1 MKFTRRGTPAI
12 AVLAVAGLVAGL
24 GGTAHAVPSGPAA
37 AARSASGKDVS
48 VTLITGDRV
57 VLPGGDLTK
66 ATIEPGAGRQHVGF
80 TTYRTKDHSY
90 VIPADVTKAVGDGKI
105 DRRLFDVAELVRDKY
120 DDASTSTI
128 PVLTTY
134 AGTAKRAVPA
144 GTRVTRQLP
153 SIGGAA
159 MKVNK
164 ADAKAF
170 MSSGGFTKLWLDGK
184 RKVLLDQSVPQ
195 IGGPVA
201 WAAGYTGKGVSVAVL
216 DTGIDATHPDLA
228 TQVVGEKNFTTESAD
243 DLVGHGTHVA
253 STIAGTAAASD
264 GKYKGVAPDARIY
277 DGKVCEVWGC
287 DESAILAGMD
297 WAANDV
303 KAKIVNLSL
312 GGPDTPD
319 LDPLEEAVNRLTAQ
333 TGTLFVVAAGNEGPS
348 DRTIASPGS
357 ADAALTVGNV
367 TKQDQLNLQSSRG
380 PRIGD
385 SAVKPDVTA
394 PGTDIV
400 AAKSKDSSIGEPV
413 GDKYL
418 RLSGTSMATPH
429 TAGAAA
435 ILLQEHPSWT
445 PAELKAALMGSAK
458 VAADQTSFQQG
469 AGRIDLTT
477 AIKLSVVS
485 EPGSVSFGK
494 ASYPHTDDEPVTREV
509 TYRNVGDAAVTLS
522 LSSVLNG
529 PDGTAAPTGAL
540 KLSADSVT
548 VPAGGTA
555 SVQATSDTS
564 LGGADGLY
572 SGRITAT
579 GGGQTVVVP
588 VGVDKETPTYTL
600 TVKLIKPNGAP
611 DPDYPV
617 SVTGVDNGE
626 NDLVSPDETGTVTL
640 RLAQGEYVLNQF
652 QEFERGTEDWIFF
665 TLLAP
670 SVKLTADQ
678 TVVFD
683 ARKAKPV
690 TTSVPKADAVQA
702 NSDIGFDRK
711 IKDGVYTYSA
721 GGFLSGR
728 MFTYNAGPKLPASE
742 LTGHVMSQWGVPGA
756 DGLFTNT
763 PYLYG
768 IANFQPGDFPTGF
781 DRKVKQ
787 SDLAT
792 VDSTVNATAEARVF
806 KMLFP
811 VGPTGDGGWARVIR
825 LDVPRTIRYYLD
837 QTPYG
842 WSGSTEEDTD
852 GSDLP
857 FGKWQL
863 EGKPV
868 IYKAGQHY
876 QERWNAA
883 VFVPSVN
890 AAKRSA
896 EELIVYLKTLTDAD
910 GHTGSIDG
918 KSGSTTLYRDG
929 TAVGGSDR
937 FGFVDATGLPAGK
950 ASYKLITTGTQEVW
964 PFSTRMDVEATF
976 TSSADQPGVAIYTVG
991 YQPEV
996 DGNNT
1001 MARKPVT
1008 VLPFT
1013 VQGTVKQ
1020 VKIQY
1025 SDDGGVT
1032 WKQAPVAGGKAIFPT
1047 PAGKTISLRSTATDA
1062 AGNSTTQTVIAAY
1075 SMR

>member
-1 MKFTRRGTPAI
+1 MKFKRRGTPAI
-12 AVLAVAGLVAGL
+12 AVLAVAGLVAGP
-24 GGTAHAVPSGPAA
+24 GGTAHAVPSGPATT
-37 AARSASGKDVS
+37 ARSQGGHDVS

-80 TTYRTKDHSY
+80 TTYRVRDHSY
-90 VIPADVTKAVGDGKI
+90 VIPADVTKAVGAGKI
-105 DRRLFDVAELVRDKY
+105 DRRLFDVAELVKDKY

-128 PVLTTY
+128 PVLATY
-134 AGTAKRAVPA
+134 AGIAKRAVPA
-144 GTRVTRQLP
+144 GAKVTRQLP

-159 MKVNK
+159 MRVDKS
-164 ADAKAF
+164 DAKTF

-201 WAAGYTGKGVSVAVL
+201 WQAGYTGKGVSVAVL

-253 STIAGTAAASD
+253 STIAGTGAASD
-264 GKYKGVAPDARIY
+264 GRYKGVAPDARLY
-277 DGKVCEVWGC
+277 DGKICEVYGC
-287 DESAILAGMD
+287 EESAILAGME

-303 KAKIVNLSL
+303 KAKIVNLSI
-312 GGPDTPD
+312 GGQDTPE
-319 LDPLEEAVNRLTAQ
+319 LDPVEEAVNRLTAE
-333 TGTLFVVAAGNEGPS
+333 TGTLFVVAAGNSGPG
-348 DRTIASPGS
+348 DGTIESPGS

-367 TKQDQLNLQSSRG
+367 TKQDQLNPTSSRG
-380 PRIGD
+380 PRTGD
-385 SAVKPDVTA
+385 SALKPDVTA

-400 AAKSKDSSIGEPV
+400 AAKSKDSTIGEPV

-477 AIKLSVVS
+477 AIKQSVVS

-494 ASYPHTDDEPVTREV
+494 ASYPHTDDQPVTREV
-509 TYRNVGDAAVTLS
+509 TYRNLGDAAVTLS
-522 LSSVLNG
+522 LTSVLNG
-529 PDGTAAPTGAL
+529 PDGTAAPAGAL

-564 LGGADGLY
+564 LGGSDGLF

-588 VGVDKETPTYTL
+588 VGVDKEVPTYTL

-617 SVTGVDNGE
+617 SVTGVDNDE
-626 NDLVSPDETGTVTL
+626 NDMIAPDENGTVTL
-640 RLAQGEYVLNQF
+640 RLTQGEYVLNQF

-670 SVKLTADQ
+670 SVKLTGDQ
-678 TVVFD
+678 TVVLD

-702 NSDIGFDRK
+702 NSDIGFDRT
-711 IKDGVYTYSA
+711 IKGGVYTYA
-721 GGFLSGR
+721 AAGFLSGT
-728 MFTYNAGPKLPASE
+728 MFTYSAGPKLPASE
-742 LTGHVMSQWGVPGA
+742 LTGHVMSQWGVRGA

-768 IANFQPGDFPTGF
+768 IANFQPGEFPTGF

-792 VDSTVNATAEARVF
+792 VDTTVNSTGEARVF
-806 KMLFP
+806 KMLSA
-811 VGPTGDGGWARVIR
+811 VGPSGDGGWARVIR
-825 LDVPRTIRYYLD
+825 LDVPRTIRYYVD

-842 WSGSTEEDTD
+842 WSGTIEQDTD
-852 GSDLP
+852 GSEFP
-857 FGKWQL
+857 FGDWRL
-863 EGKPV
+863 EGDPV
-868 IYKAGQHY
+868 IYKAGRHY

-883 VFVPSVN
+883 AFGPSVF
-890 AAKRSA
+890 AYTARSA
-896 EELIVYLKTLTDAD
+896 DQMNIYLNSLADAD
-910 GHTGSIDG
+910 GHGGSVATT
-918 KSGSTTLYRDG
+918 SASTTLYRDG
-929 TAVGGSDR
+929 TEIGSTDG
-937 FGFVDATGLPAGK
+937 FGISATGLPVGE
-950 ASYKLITTGTQEVW
+950 ASYKLVATRTQDVL
-964 PFSTRMDVEATF
+964 PFATKVDLEATF
-976 TSSADQPGVAIYTVG
+976 TSSADRSDIAIHTVG
-991 YQPEV
+991 FQPDV
-996 DGNNT
+996 DGSNT
-1001 MARKPVT
+1001 MVRKPVT

-1013 VQGTVKQ
+1013 VEGVRQ
-1020 VKIQY
+1020 VKVQY
-1025 SDDGGVT
+1025 SDDGGAT
-1032 WKQAPVAGGKAIFPT
+1032 WKQAPVAGNKAIFPT

-1075 SMR
+1075 TMR

>member
-1 MKFTRRGTPAI
+1 VKFTQRGTPAI

-24 GGTAHAVPSGPAA
+24 GGTAHAVQSGPVAT
-37 AARSASGKDVS
+37 ARSTAGKDVS

-80 TTYRTKDHSY
+80 TTYRVRDHSY

-105 DRRLFDVAELVRDKY
+105 DRRLFDVAELVKDKY

-164 ADAKAF
+164 SDAKTF

-201 WAAGYTGKGVSVAVL
+201 WQAGYTGKGVSVAVL

-253 STIAGTAAASD
+253 STIAGTGAASD
-264 GKYKGVAPDARIY
+264 GRYKGVAPDARIY
-277 DGKVCEVWGC
+277 DGKICEVFGC
-287 DESAILAGMD
+287 DESAILAGME
-297 WAANDV
+297 WAATDV
-303 KAKIVNLSL
+303 KAKIVNLSI
-312 GGPDTPD
+312 GGQDTPE
-319 LDPLEEAVNRLTAQ
+319 LDPVEEAVNRLTAE
-333 TGTLFVVAAGNEGPS
+333 TGTLFVVAAGNSGPG
-348 DRTIASPGS
+348 DGTIESPGS

-367 TKQDQLNLQSSRG
+367 TKQDQLNPTSSRG

-385 SAVKPDVTA
+385 SALKPDVTA

-400 AAKSKDSSIGEPV
+400 AAKSKDSTIGEPV

-477 AIKLSVVS
+477 AIKQTVVS

-494 ASYPHTDDEPVTREV
+494 ASYPHTDDQPVTREV
-509 TYRNVGDAAVTLS
+509 TYRNLGDTAVTLS

-529 PDGTAAPTGAL
+529 PDGTAAPAGAL

-564 LGGADGLY
+564 LGGPDGLF

-588 VGVDKETPTYTL
+588 VGVDKEVPTYTL

-617 SVTGVDNGE
+617 SITGVDNDE
-626 NDLVSPDETGTVTL
+626 NDMIAPDENGTVTL

-670 SVKLTADQ
+670 SVKLTSDQ
-678 TVVFD
+678 TVVLD

-690 TTSVPKADAVQA
+690 TTSVPNAGAVQA
-702 NSDIGFDRK
+702 NSDIGFDRT
-711 IKDGVYTYSA
+711 IKGGVYTYSA
-721 GGFLSGR
+721 GGFLSGT

-792 VDSTVNATAEARVF
+792 VDATVNATAEKRVF
-806 KMLFP
+806 KMLSA

-825 LDVPRTIRYYLD
+825 LDVPRTIRYYVD

-842 WSGSTEEDTD
+842 WSGTTEEDTD
-852 GSDLP
+852 GSEFP
-857 FGKWQL
+857 FGKWHL

-868 IYKAGQHY
+868 VYKAGRHY

-883 VFVPSVN
+883 TFGPSVSGYT
-890 AAKRSA
+890 ARSA
-896 EELIVYLKTLTDAD
+896 DRMDIYLNTLTDAD
-910 GHTGSIDG
+910 GHSGYIDT
-918 KSGSTTLYRDG
+918 KSASTTLYRDG
-929 TAVGGSDR
+929 TEIGSTDG
-937 FGFVDATGLPAGK
+937 FGISATGLPAGK
-950 ASYKLITTGTQEVW
+950 ASYKLVATATQEVW
-964 PFSTRMDVEATF
+964 PVSTRMDLEATF
-976 TSSADQPGVAIYTVG
+976 ASSADQPNIAIHTVG
-991 YQPEV
+991 FQPDV

-1001 MARKPVT
+1001 MVRKPVT

-1013 VQGTVKQ
+1013 AEGVKQ
-1020 VKIQY
+1020 VKVQY
-1025 SDDGGVT
+1025 SDDGGAT
-1032 WKQAPVAGGKAIFPT
+1032 WKQAPVAGNKAIFPT
-1047 PAGKTISLRSTATDA
+1047 PAGNTVSLRSTATDA

-1075 SMR
+1075 TMR